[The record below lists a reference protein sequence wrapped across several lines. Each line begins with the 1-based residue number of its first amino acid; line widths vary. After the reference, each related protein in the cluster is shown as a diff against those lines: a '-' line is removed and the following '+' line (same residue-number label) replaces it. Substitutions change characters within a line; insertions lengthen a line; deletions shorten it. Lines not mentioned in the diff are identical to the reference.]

1 MTTKINQKV
10 DISDGITELPRLFEG
25 KSAPMENYAE
35 GILYVDSNGRYAID
49 DYHVLC
55 CGSCVELYVCGK
67 WLKTSIEADSNG
79 RYYAVGLKGLP
90 LAGVLARV
98 RK

>member
-10 DISDGITELPRLFEG
+10 DISDGITVLPRLFEG
-25 KSAPMENYAE
+25 TSAPSEKHVE
-35 GILYVDSNGRYAID
+35 GILYVNSDGRYAID
-49 DYHVLC
+49 EYHVLR
-55 CGSCVELYVCGK
+55 CGSSVQLYVCGK

-90 LAGVLARV
+90 LAGVTARV